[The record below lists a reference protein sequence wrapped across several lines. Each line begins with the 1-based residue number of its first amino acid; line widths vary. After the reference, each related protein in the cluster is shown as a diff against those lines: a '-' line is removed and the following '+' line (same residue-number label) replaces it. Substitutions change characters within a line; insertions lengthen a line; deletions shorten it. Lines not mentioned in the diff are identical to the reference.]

1 MGNGQGVGGVGVDL
15 EELQTGSLGC
25 WLRSTPLLPRQSK
38 AREGPEIAGQR
49 EREREEEGA
58 REG

>member
-1 MGNGQGVGGVGVDL
+1 MDL